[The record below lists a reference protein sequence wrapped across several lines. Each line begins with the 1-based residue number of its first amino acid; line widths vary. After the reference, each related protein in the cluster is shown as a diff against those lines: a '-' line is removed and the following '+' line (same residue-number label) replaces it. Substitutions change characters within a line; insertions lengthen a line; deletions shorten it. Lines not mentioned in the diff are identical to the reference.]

1 MSPDHTIRFQD
12 VSVSLLELRVR
23 IAGRPVHFTLIE
35 LRLLL
40 IFLQDPYKVIP
51 VEELAAR
58 ADLASS
64 SSVQVTI
71 HRMRALLSQRYI
83 FTRGHGQG
91 YSFAERG
98 RLKTTKEA
106 VTTETGRR

>member
-1 MSPDHTIRFQD
+1 MNQRTVQFNEIGVDLP
-12 VSVSLLELRVR
+12 ELRVR
-23 IAGRPVHFTLIE
+23 IAGQPVHFTLIE

-40 IFLQDPYKVIP
+40 IFLQDPYKVIS

-58 ADLASS
+58 ADLASP

-71 HRMRALLSQRYI
+71 HRLRALLGQKYI

-98 RLKTTKEA
+98 RLKNTPGE
-106 VTTETGRR
+106 